1 MRIQILGPISA
12 WRDHEPLNLGPAAQ
26 RAMLG
31 LLTIVS
37 GQPVSHAEILAAV
50 WPDRLPPPT
59 ARNVIQTHVKHLR
72 SILEPDRRRR
82 APSKILRQVGDGYAL
97 HVPASAV
104 DVARFRHQVT
114 SATGLAHRGEI
125 NGAADLLGQ
134 ALALWNGSPLAD
146 IPALNA
152 HPKVVALAAERQAAL
167 DRYGDMMIAAG
178 RAGEALPV
186 LEEAAAAQP
195 LDESAQARLIRAY
208 HAAGRRSRAFS
219 RYHQVRR
226 LLTEELG
233 VGPGPQLATAHTALL
248 HDEAPPAAPAEPG
261 PATVP
266 AASTEATGDI
276 FVVPAQLPA
285 DIPDFTGRGAE
296 LHHLDRLLAERPARP
311 GPTSAGAAGPALVTV
326 SGTAGVGKTA
336 LAVRWAHRVRNWFP
350 DGQLYVDLRGHDA
363 DPPVTARQALTGF
376 LRGLGVTGADLPPS
390 TEERAAAYRSRMDGR
405 RMLVVLDN
413 AVSAE
418 QIRPLLPGSPSCFVL
433 VTSRDSLAAL
443 VARHG
448 ARRIELDVLPQDDA
462 VLLIRR
468 LTDPRLTAEPGAT
481 AALATQCAR
490 LPLALR
496 LAAEMTDSRPGVPLA
511 ELVQELADQRHRLDL
526 LDAGGDRRTG
536 VRAVL
541 SWSYRRLPADA
552 ARAFRLLGRH
562 CDPDV
567 EPQAAAG
574 ILGTTVT
581 EAWRLLDLLARA
593 HLVQRGPGCRYGMH
607 TLLRAYAGHLLETEH
622 AHTERPA
629 MIGLSG

>member
-12 WRDHEPLNLGPAAQ
+12 WRDHEPLDLGPAAQ
-26 RAMLG
+26 RALLG
-31 LLTIVS
+31 LLTIVC
-37 GQPVSHAEILAAV
+37 GQPLSHAELLAAV

-97 HVPASAV
+97 HVPGAAV
-104 DVARFRHQVT
+104 DVVRFRHQVT
-114 SATGLAHRGEI
+114 AATGLAHRGEI

-134 ALALWNGSPLAD
+134 SLALWNGSPLAD
-146 IPALNA
+146 IPALTA
-152 HPKVVALAAERQAAL
+152 HPKVVALAAERQAVL

-233 VGPGPQLATAHTALL
+233 VGPGPQLTTAHTALL
-248 HDEAPPAAPAEPG
+248 RDEAPAAAPAEPG

-266 AASTEATGDI
+266 AASTEAAGGA

-296 LHHLDRLLAERPARP
+296 LRHLDRLLAERP
-311 GPTSAGAAGPALVTV
+311 GPTSAGAAPAALVAV

-336 LAVRWAHRVRNWFP
+336 LAVRWAHRVRSWFP

-363 DPPVTARQALTGF
+363 DPPVAARQALAGF
-376 LRGLGVTGADLPPS
+376 LRGLGVAGADHPPG

-462 VLLIRR
+462 VVLIRR
-468 LTDPRLTAEPGAT
+468 LTDPRLTNEPGAT
-481 AALATQCAR
+481 AALAVQCAR

-496 LAAEMTDSRPGVPLA
+496 LAAEMTDSRPGTPLT

-552 ARAFRLLGRH
+552 ARAFRLLGRD
-562 CDPDV
+562 CEPDV
-567 EPQAAAG
+567 EPQVAAG
-574 ILGTTVT
+574 ILGTTVA

-593 HLVQRGPGCRYGMH
+593 HLLQRGPGCRYGMH
-607 TLLRAYAGHLLETEH
+607 ALLRAYAVHLVETEH

-629 MIGLSG
+629 AIGLPG